1 MKTGAVYVLVGFVA
15 VGMEMACVRGQ
26 ERPGICPKVPQGVFG
41 SCVEM
46 CSGDESCPQ
55 RMKCCSNGCGHI
67 CMYGVPQVAALR
79 NAVVTGIVIQMNT
92 VSAMGVATSVFQPKD
107 R

>member
-1 MKTGAVYVLVGFVA
+1 MKTGAVYVLVAFVA

-67 CMYGVPQVAALR
+67 CMYGVPQMKIYLK
-79 NAVVTGIVIQMNT
+79 GHPSLIISHHFLSSKM
-92 VSAMGVATSVFQPKD
+92 
-107 R
+107 

>member
-1 MKTGAVYVLVGFVA
+1 MKTGAVYVLVAFVA
-15 VGMEMACVRGQ
+15 VGMRWPALEVRV
-26 ERPGICPKVPQGVFG
+26 PGICPKVPQGVFG

-67 CMYGVPQVAALR
+67 CMYGVPQVSMNQSR
-79 NAVVTGIVIQMNT
+79 AVQVDG
-92 VSAMGVATSVFQPKD
+92 
-107 R
+107 

>member
-1 MKTGAVYVLVGFVA
+1 MKTDAVYVLVAFVA
-15 VGMEMACVRGQ
+15 VGMEMACVRGE
-26 ERPGICPKVPQGVFG
+26 ERPGMCPKVPQGVFG

-67 CMYGVPQVAALR
+67 SGTPIYPTCVRQALCW
-79 NAVVTGIVIQMNT
+79 
-92 VSAMGVATSVFQPKD
+92 S
-107 R
+107 